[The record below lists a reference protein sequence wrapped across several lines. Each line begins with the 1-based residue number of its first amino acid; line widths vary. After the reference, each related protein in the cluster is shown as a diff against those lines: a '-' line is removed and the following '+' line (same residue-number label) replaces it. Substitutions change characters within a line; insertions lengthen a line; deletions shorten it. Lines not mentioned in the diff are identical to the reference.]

1 MRPRAGTR
9 PVTLEPSMVVEVL
22 SLARRHDDM
31 LKEVRQDL
39 LRAETKL
46 GVERRWKWPIRAGCV
61 VFGAASV
68 IAIQDNTLRA
78 GLTDFLQTAADGIAS
93 AGNTALVGLVLGGIA
108 LYGVVWL
115 IRRMLR
121 GPSPEQ
127 TARKLMQQFAQR
139 DGVASYVFAGEDS
152 ADEQAASIDALTSQK
167 NKQFRQRHLTM
178 SNRTLSSSLQRMLNS
193 SDDTSPML
201 H

>member
-31 LKEVRQDL
+31 LKDVRQDL

-46 GVERRWKWPIRAGCV
+46 GVERRWKWPVRAGCV
-61 VFGAASV
+61 ALGAAGV
-68 IAIQDNTLRA
+68 VAIQDDTLRT
-78 GLTDFLQTAADGIAS
+78 GLMDFLRTAYDGLIN
-93 AGNTALVGLVLGGIA
+93 AGNTALIGLVLAGVA
-108 LYGVVWL
+108 LYGLVWL
-115 IRRMLR
+115 LRRILR

-127 TARKLMQQFAQR
+127 MARKLMQQFAQR

-178 SNRTLSSSLQRMLNS
+178 SNRTLSSSLQRLLNS
-193 SDDTSPML
+193 SDDNPPML